1 MTLAKIQFVILSL
14 SVTSRKKV
22 LLPILYFLINSLV
35 VKHLR
40 HSLLTRVCV
49 FYRFSWGYSL
59 V

>member
-1 MTLAKIQFVILSL
+1 MALAKIQFVILSL

-40 HSLLTRVCV
+40 LSLLTRVCV